1 MERDNRTAQQ
11 IAEDLDRADAE
22 FLENHPGLNSLK
34 EWGEERRRKEAA
46 EEREK
51 QARIRQER
59 AERQKEEEERA
70 KRSALTSWTLNGG
83 TEAEFEEAWPSLR
96 LEMLKR
102 RVLEDEANARAD
114 QRRSGISS
122 L

>member
-34 EWGEERRRKEAA
+34 EWGKERRRKEAE
-46 EEREK
+46 EERDR

-70 KRSALTSWTLNGG
+70 KRSALTSWTLSGG

-96 LEMLKR
+96 IEMLKR
-102 RVLEDEANARAD
+102 RVLENEDRARAD
-114 QRRSGISS
+114 QRRNGISS